1 MSIEVATP
9 TGDYSRSRL
18 INTGTIR
25 WAVKPEFG
33 FMYPL
38 TGKPLLELEAGVS
51 FFGDDDNPISGKKE
65 QEPIIKIDT
74 HLIRRFRPGFWPSLD
89 YTSYNGGRPTIGG
102 PESSDNQSNSR
113 LGATLVKPLS
123 RRQAIKIGYARG
135 VRTRFGIEFDQFL
148 LSYQAL
154 PN

>member
-1 MSIEVATP
+1 MTVEECQAIRSSPRPILGMSIEVATP

-51 FFGDDDNPISGKKE
+51 FFGDDDNPISGKK
-65 QEPIIKIDT
+65 
-74 HLIRRFRPGFWPSLD
+74 
-89 YTSYNGGRPTIGG
+89 
-102 PESSDNQSNSR
+102 
-113 LGATLVKPLS
+113 
-123 RRQAIKIGYARG
+123 
-135 VRTRFGIEFDQFL
+135 
-148 LSYQAL
+148 
-154 PN
+154 